1 MENIHDH
8 HAWIIDSTLRDGEQA
23 PGVVFTLEE
32 KMNIACMLSDLG
44 VDEIE
49 AGIPAMG
56 DQERSEIVQMVS
68 RQLDCRL
75 TAWCRAVHSDIALA
89 ARSGTEGV
97 HISFPVSDILMSV
110 MGKTENWVMDTIEDL
125 VPFGKRYFDFVSVGA
140 LDATRADSKFLVR
153 FAKGAAKYGAHRL
166 RIADTNGIGRPLGIR
181 NLIKKIKTA
190 APGLLIDFH
199 GHNDMGMATANAITA
214 FESGAE
220 ALSVTVNGLGERA
233 GNAALEQVA
242 VALKQIF
249 PAACDI
255 QTRHLQS
262 ICSYVAEVSSRKIP
276 VDKPVTGADV
286 FSHESGI
293 HCAALIENPM
303 AFMPFSPESIG
314 RSGESYVVGR
324 HSGSKII
331 RYLLA
336 EKGVDISR
344 EQAVILRDYIRN
356 RAVKHKSI
364 VSPDKLVEL
373 FMQMI
378 DQNKEAFAGFVCEQ

>member
-1 MENIHDH
+1 MENTHED

-44 VDEIE
+44 VNEIE

-56 DQERSEIVQMVS
+56 EQERSEIVQMVS

-75 TAWCRAVHSDIALA
+75 TAWCRAVQSDIALA

-110 MGKTENWVMDTIEDL
+110 LGKTENWVMRQIEAL

-140 LDATRADSKFLVR
+140 LDATRADLKFLIR
-153 FAKGAAKYGAHRL
+153 FARHAKDFGAHRL
-166 RIADTNGIGRPLGIR
+166 RIADTNGIGRPSGIMY
-181 NLIKKIKTA
+181 LIKKIKNA
-190 APGLLIDFH
+190 VPDLAIDFH

-233 GNAALEQVA
+233 GNAALEEVA
-242 VALKQIF
+242 VALKRMS
-249 PAACDI
+249 PWACDI
-255 QTRHLQS
+255 QTRQLLS
-262 ICSYVAEVSSRKIP
+262 ICSYVSEASNRAIP
-276 VDKPVTGADV
+276 VNKPVTGAGV
-286 FSHESGI
+286 FCHESGI
-293 HCAALIENPM
+293 HCAGLIENPM
-303 AFMPFSPESIG
+303 AFQPFLPEIIG
-314 RSGESYVVGR
+314 RSAESYVVGR
-324 HSGSKII
+324 HSGSKMI

-336 EKGVDISR
+336 EKGLAVTRD
-344 EQAVILRDYIRN
+344 QAVIIRDYIRDL
-356 RAVKHKSI
+356 AVK
-364 VSPDKLVEL
+364 
-373 FMQMI
+373 
-378 DQNKEAFAGFVCEQ
+378 NKTVFTSESLEALCRQLLAQSMGPLGDIAG